1 MSTSWVN
8 GNLLENILSLPLK
21 IWLVLEP
28 GFGRDTSQGVC
39 GVSCSSDPLQRL
51 EITHGLQAFLPTN
64 PHCPPNPSPPPRHTH
79 ILIGEEVVI
88 FWRCWN
94 PDPSLLWKPRWH
106 FKVGGPY
113 TFLLGG
119 RKANCIFLVAL
130 GFFQTQ
136 GSITN
141 PRLSGFDGTDL
152 HVKQALTSAWLD
164 FPHPVPLNLRSS
176 FCRHTRLTKG
186 IPPVSDAPIA
196 S

>member
-1 MSTSWVN
+1 MKEFFWELGCCLLLKTLNLHHEHILGEWKFIRKHSVLALEDTTCPGARFWEGHISGCLWGVLLLRPPAEA
-8 GNLLENILSLPLK
+8 GNHPWAPGLPAYQ
-21 IWLVLEP
+21 P
-28 GFGRDTSQGVC
+28 
-39 GVSCSSDPLQRL
+39 PL
-51 EITHGLQAFLPTN
+51 
-64 PHCPPNPSPPPRHTH
+64 PPNPSPPPHHTH

-130 GFFQTQ
+130 GFIQTQ

-152 HVKQALTSAWLD
+152 HVKQALTSA
-164 FPHPVPLNLRSS
+164 
-176 FCRHTRLTKG
+176 
-186 IPPVSDAPIA
+186 
-196 S
+196 